1 LMVHEFKKKFL
12 ESTADYRQEGKVVA
26 RTSKIVVDSKGFCLI
41 SSKSS
46 VNGACYFMELLL
58 LVRVFSTA
66 RLKMKTLLLA
76 LVSAARVV
84 LS

>member
-1 LMVHEFKKKFL
+1 MVLEFKKKFL
-12 ESTADYRQEGKVVA
+12 ESTADYRQEGKVLLMFLVA
-26 RTSKIVVDSKGFCLI
+26 ASLI
-41 SSKSS
+41 SSKLS

-66 RLKMKTLLLA
+66 RLKMKILLLA